1 MNKIYCIIV
10 MFFLAISTV
19 FSQNNTAFFNDYYKL
34 SFQFGVSRYTGAET
48 TPLPSTLIYKFR
60 NYTSPHFG
68 FYYDVLQTDN
78 WNFKIGVSSLL
89 VRNFEEYKIDNS
101 EIPNVDRDLHLYVEG
116 SGTWRFNLPV
126 IGEYIMNTKIGKLNF
141 NGGLILGY
149 SEEFGSTFSQH
160 NIRADSSSEY
170 TSATAVYS
178 RSTAP
183 WYLNGQVGVGMYFP
197 FKGWMLRT
205 NVYYNMAFQKLYE
218 GDFEF
223 TNLEQSPDQ
232 SGKFSFKGNSF
243 GIEFSIYLANKN
255 KKAKM

>member
-1 MNKIYCIIV
+1 MNRFLFAIIFNL
-10 MFFLAISTV
+10 FFIN
-19 FSQNNTAFFNDYYKL
+19 FSYSQEPTSFFNDYHKL
-34 SFQFGVSRYTGAET
+34 SFQFGVSRYTGAEN

-60 NYTSPHFG
+60 DYTSHHFG

-78 WNFKIGVSSLL
+78 FNFKIGISALL
-89 VRNFEEYKIDNS
+89 VRNFEEYKIDNI
-101 EIPNVDRDLHLYVEG
+101 EIPNVDRNLHLYVEG
-116 SGTWRFNLPV
+116 AGTWRFNLPV
-126 IGEYIMNTKIGKLNF
+126 IGEYIMDTKIGKLNF

-160 NIRADSSSEY
+160 NIRADSSAEF
-170 TSATAVYS
+170 TSATAIYS

-183 WYLNGQVGVGMYFP
+183 WYLNGQIGVGMYFP

-243 GIEFSIYLANKN
+243 GIEFSIYLANK
-255 KKAKM
+255 KKSKD